1 VLRHSFSHFH
11 LDITPIP
18 AQVVGGTDQAMENAE
33 TVWYNVRRPDQ
44 RGFSAPV
51 KRLLEQ
57 LRMMGESEHSR

>member
-1 VLRHSFSHFH
+1 
-11 LDITPIP
+11 
-18 AQVVGGTDQAMENAE
+18 MENAE

-57 LRMMGESEHSR
+57 MADIMLTEESN